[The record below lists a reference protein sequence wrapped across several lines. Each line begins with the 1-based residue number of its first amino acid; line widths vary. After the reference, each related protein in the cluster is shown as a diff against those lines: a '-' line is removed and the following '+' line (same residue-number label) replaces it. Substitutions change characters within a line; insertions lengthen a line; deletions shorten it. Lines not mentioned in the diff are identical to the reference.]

1 MKAVRNRG
9 AALSDVVVRD
19 AHLADARDADAIVTI
34 LDSYA
39 FDEVGGSE
47 GLAPD
52 VRERLIPALRQ
63 LRTTLVLLAF
73 VEGAPVG
80 VAVCFFGFST
90 FKAQPLLNIHDLAV
104 LPEHRG
110 RGVGRA
116 LLNAAEERARRN
128 GCCRLTLEVQE
139 DNPRARG
146 LYASFGFEDVVVRE
160 LPTRFLAK
168 PLKG

>member
-1 MKAVRNRG
+1 
-9 AALSDVVVRD
+9 LSEIVVRD
-19 AHLADARDADAIVTI
+19 ADLAHARDASAIVTI

-39 FDEVGGSE
+39 FDAVGGFE
-47 GLAPD
+47 GLSPA
-52 VRERLIPALRQ
+52 VRERLIPALQQ
-63 LRTTLVLLAF
+63 LSTTLVLLAF

-116 LLNAAEERARRN
+116 LLTAAEDRALRS

-139 DNPRARG
+139 DNPRARA
-146 LYASFGFEDVVVRE
+146 LYDKFGFEDVVVRA

-168 PLKG
+168 PLKE

>member
-1 MKAVRNRG
+1 MNA
-9 AALSDVVVRD
+9 VVREAD
-19 AHLADARDADAIVTI
+19 LANPADANAVLAI

-39 FDEVGGSE
+39 FAAVGGSQ
-47 GLAPD
+47 GLSQD

-63 LRTTLVLLAF
+63 LPTTLVLLAF

-80 VAVCFFGFST
+80 VAVCFFGLST
-90 FKAQPLLNIHDLAV
+90 FRAQPLLNIHDLAV

-116 LLNAAEERARRN
+116 LLTAAEDRALRS

-139 DNPRARG
+139 DNPRARA
-146 LYASFGFEDVVVRE
+146 LYDKFGFEDVVVRE

-168 PLKG
+168 PLKE